1 MIQVTGASA
10 ETQILCTDETG
21 SVPNLPLVQ
30 SVSMSNVCIPKT
42 EGGSVGQAFLQP
54 SPVVPQ
60 ISPSVPQQYLQVKKM
75 IIYLYKIKKK
85 TIFTKGRNLNI
96 PADVCKMITLL
107 YSVRFF
113 PNSY

>member
-42 EGGSVGQAFLQP
+42 EGGSVGQTFLQP

-75 IIYLYKIKKK
+75 IIYLYKIK
-85 TIFTKGRNLNI
+85 
-96 PADVCKMITLL
+96 
-107 YSVRFF
+107 
-113 PNSY
+113 